1 MACGTRLLLRR
12 ESTIAINS
20 ELSRIHQSL
29 PSMDRT
35 LANFIRALRNSE
47 VRISTAETLDA
58 FNAVEL
64 VGYEDRDFLK
74 RTLSLVLSK
83 TIDEKEV
90 FDNCFDQYFSF
101 EDVHGERRQ
110 GEGAEGEPAEGD
122 HAGGE
127 GEGGGGGE
135 ARPGQR
141 AAPGK
146 GKSKKKKKSPSLI
159 EEEEEEDLGP
169 GEMTEASSALGQLLM
184 NNSRV
189 ELSVAMAAA
198 GEAVDLRE
206 IQVFTQKGLYTRK
219 IMEEMGL
226 SELNREIGE
235 AKESR
240 SVPVR
245 RLGQELRRRR
255 DWLREQVRDYVEKQ
269 FLLHADAT
277 GRRLREDL
285 LRRVKL
291 SNVEHR
297 SFRLIQ
303 EMVFKMAKTLA
314 AGHSRRKKVYK
325 RGSLNLPRTLRHNM
339 AYDGAIF
346 DLHWKSVK
354 VDRPRVFA
362 ICDVSGSVA
371 NYARFMLMFLYS
383 LEEVMP
389 KVRSFAFSS
398 DLAEVTDLFERNA
411 IEDAIAKTL
420 RDYSGGST
428 DYGQAFADFKRL
440 CMDDVDNRTTII
452 ILGDARNNYGD
463 PRTDILKEMY
473 DRSKRLI
480 WLNPEPRNSWYV
492 GDAEMRKYMAYCH
505 QVDECN
511 SLMHLERVVSN
522 LLRTVS

>member
-1 MACGTRLLLRR
+1 
-12 ESTIAINS
+12 
-20 ELSRIHQSL
+20 
-29 PSMDRT
+29 MDRT
-35 LANFIRALRNSE
+35 LANFIRALRNSD

-64 VGYEDRDFLK
+64 VGYEDRAFLK
-74 RTLSLVLSK
+74 RSLSLVLSK
-83 TIDEKEV
+83 TVDEKET

-101 EDVHGERRQ
+101 EDVHGERRS
-110 GEGAEGEPAEGD
+110 AGEPGGGD
-122 HAGGE
+122 DAGDGEESPGE
-127 GEGGGGGE
+127 GEGGGAGGE
-135 ARPGQR
+135 TRPGQR
-141 AAPGK
+141 AAGR
-146 GKSKKKKKSPSLI
+146 GKKKKTSPLV

-169 GEMTEASSALGQLLM
+169 GEMSEPESDLGRLLM
-184 NNSRV
+184 SNSRV

-226 SELNREIGE
+226 GALNREIGE
-235 AKESR
+235 LREAR
-240 SVPVR
+240 AIRRR

-277 GRRLREDL
+277 GKRLREEL
-285 LRRVKL
+285 LRKVKL

-303 EMVFKMAKTLA
+303 EIVFKMAKKLA
-314 AGHSRRKKVYK
+314 AVHSRRKKVYK
-325 RGSLNLPRTLRHNM
+325 RGALNLPRTLRHNM
-339 AYDGAIF
+339 SYDGAIF

-354 VDRPRVFA
+354 VDRPKVFA

-398 DLAEVTDLFERNA
+398 DLAEVTELFERNR

-428 DYGQAFADFKRL
+428 DYGQALADFRKL
-440 CMDDVDNRTTII
+440 CLDDVDNRTTII

-473 DRSKRLI
+473 DRCKRLI
-480 WLNPEPRNSWYV
+480 WLNPEPRNSWNV

-511 SLMHLERVVSN
+511 SLMHLERVVGN
-522 LLRTVS
+522 LLRTVT